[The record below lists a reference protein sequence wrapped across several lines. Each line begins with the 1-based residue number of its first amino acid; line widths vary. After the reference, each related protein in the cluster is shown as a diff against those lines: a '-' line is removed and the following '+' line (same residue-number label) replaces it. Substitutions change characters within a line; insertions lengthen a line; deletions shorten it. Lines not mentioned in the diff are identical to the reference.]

1 MLSYPEH
8 LATEKDDRMTKI
20 ILVRHGHVEGISPER
35 FRGRV
40 DLTLTAEGRRQA
52 AVTADRIHAT
62 WRPAAVFTSP
72 LSRCRATAEAIAT
85 PLGLSPR
92 PLDGLIDIDYG
103 QWQGLTPDEV
113 RACWP
118 GLLETWYRAPDWAAI
133 PGGETLQDVL
143 VRALSAL
150 RDVVD
155 GHPSDTL
162 VLVAHDSVNRVI
174 LLHALG
180 LPLSRYWR
188 LGQHPCAINEIDFSG
203 DGSVVLSM
211 NETGHLKQA
220 ASP

>member
-1 MLSYPEH
+1 MPRYPEH
-8 LATEKDDRMTKI
+8 LATEKDDRMTTL

-52 AVTADRIHAT
+52 AVTADRIRVT
-62 WRPAAVFTSP
+62 WRPAAVFASP

-113 RACWP
+113 RGRWP

-155 GHPSDTL
+155 RHPSDTV

-188 LGQHPCAINEIDFSG
+188 LGQHPCAITEIDFLG

>member
-1 MLSYPEH
+1 MPRYPEH
-8 LATEKDDRMTKI
+8 LAAEKDDRMTKI

-62 WRPAAVFTSP
+62 WRPAAVFASP

-103 QWQGLTPDEV
+103 QWQGLTPNEV
-113 RACWP
+113 RARWP

-155 GHPSDTL
+155 RHPSDTV

-188 LGQHPCAINEIDFSG
+188 LGQHPCAINEIDLLG

>member
-1 MLSYPEH
+1 
-8 LATEKDDRMTKI
+8 MTKI

-62 WRPAAVFTSP
+62 WRPAAVFASP

-113 RACWP
+113 RARWP

-143 VRALSAL
+143 VRAISAL

-155 GHPSDTL
+155 RHPSDTV

-188 LGQHPCAINEIDFSG
+188 LGQHPCAINEIDLLG